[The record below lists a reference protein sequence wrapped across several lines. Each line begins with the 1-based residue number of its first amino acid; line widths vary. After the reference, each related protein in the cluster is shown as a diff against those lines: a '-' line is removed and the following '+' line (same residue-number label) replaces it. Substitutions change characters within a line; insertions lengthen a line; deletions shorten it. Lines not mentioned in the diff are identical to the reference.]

1 MKDADAH
8 LEVMARSIK
17 QIWLRR
23 FSEQFIERNI
33 KNSPEFNC
41 KRAIAHAMTE
51 RKKYTPAT
59 TSIAQFS
66 VGFSRTE
73 FEA

>member
-8 LEVMARSIK
+8 LEVSARPIK

-23 FSEQFIERNI
+23 FSEQVIERNI

-41 KRAIAHAMTE
+41 KRAMTE
-51 RKKYTPAT
+51 KKKNYTPASEQIIAT
-59 TSIAQFS
+59 TSMAQF
-66 VGFSRTE
+66 
-73 FEA
+73 